1 MVLAE
6 IMFYGI
12 VIYFIYK
19 VVFDFILPVSHAG
32 KQMKQQFR
40 NMNEHMRQQQ
50 QNNYQQPNHQQN
62 TSPRKSE
69 KEEGDYID
77 FEEVKK

>member
-1 MVLAE
+1 MLAE
-6 IMFYGI
+6 VLFFGI
-12 VIYFIYK
+12 VIYLIYK
-19 VVFDFILPVSHAG
+19 ILFDFILPVSHAG
-32 KQMKQQFR
+32 KQMRQQFKD
-40 NMNEHMRQQQ
+40 MNEHMRQQQ

-62 TSPRKSE
+62 TSPKKSE